1 MLLFSL
7 MSDVFQILKSKI
19 TYQKLSFIVAV
30 IPALLLGVMLMQKT
44 VNVPFYDQWELV
56 PKIENLQQG
65 NFLVDDLWQQ
75 HNEHRLFFP
84 RLLMLGSA
92 VLTDWNTNYEILISF
107 ILAIASFVLLIKT
120 LQTTNRR
127 GLAIPFLLPLVLSVI
142 WFSPVQ
148 SENWM
153 WGWQIQWFL
162 SVLGV
167 VCCLYGLA
175 QYIDKKQK
183 RAWADFPLLIL
194 GGVIA
199 QYSLG
204 NGILIWPLL
213 IVALIFLEAPK
224 IKIYITSAVALITTG
239 IHYFTQI
246 EMAPVASRSLFLK
259 EPVDFA
265 QYISTYL
272 GRPLSYLGK
281 LTPILGVFLVATFF
295 FLGIFL
301 FIKHRDRFKSATPWF
316 VLGLYACGSA
326 LVTAVSRL
334 GLGVATAYT
343 SRYTTISSLL
353 LIAVV
358 IIIATNL
365 DLIKLKSKRFK
376 NLLIQ
381 TATLSLLG
389 LLLMN
394 ARWGYNW
401 ATVQSQYLTDIRNCT
416 HAEEPYEVCLLSAYP
431 DKVKAKNRIEYMKS
445 IKWGGY

>member
-1 MLLFSL
+1 MYYCTKYHSCKGTYALFTILLFSL
-7 MSDVFQILKSKI
+7 MSDVHQMLKSKI

-65 NFLVDDLWQQ
+65 NFLFDVLWQQ
-75 HNEHRLFFP
+75 HNEHRLFLP
-84 RLLMLGSA
+84 RHLMLGSA

-194 GGVIA
+194 GGVIS
-199 QYSLG
+199 QYSL
-204 NGILIWPLL
+204 
-213 IVALIFLEAPK
+213 
-224 IKIYITSAVALITTG
+224 
-239 IHYFTQI
+239 
-246 EMAPVASRSLFLK
+246 
-259 EPVDFA
+259 
-265 QYISTYL
+265 
-272 GRPLSYLGK
+272 
-281 LTPILGVFLVATFF
+281 
-295 FLGIFL
+295 
-301 FIKHRDRFKSATPWF
+301 
-316 VLGLYACGSA
+316 
-326 LVTAVSRL
+326 
-334 GLGVATAYT
+334 
-343 SRYTTISSLL
+343 
-353 LIAVV
+353 
-358 IIIATNL
+358 
-365 DLIKLKSKRFK
+365 
-376 NLLIQ
+376 
-381 TATLSLLG
+381 
-389 LLLMN
+389 
-394 ARWGYNW
+394 
-401 ATVQSQYLTDIRNCT
+401 
-416 HAEEPYEVCLLSAYP
+416 
-431 DKVKAKNRIEYMKS
+431 
-445 IKWGGY
+445 